1 MPTGG
6 KRKKGDRVM
15 RKTLPM
21 NLQFFA
27 EGGDGNGDQ
36 NAGSNNNGQAGQQ
49 SGQNNQQPAGV
60 DYDKIQAMLDNATAK
75 KENAVLKSYFQQ
87 QGLSEDEIS
96 QAIATFKQ
104 NKQQQT
110 EQQQNANANLQNEVA
125 AAQKVAEQ
133 AQIELAATKVAMTL
147 GIEAKTLP
155 YVLKMADFSKVKG
168 VDGKVS
174 EDNIKASL
182 EQVQNNVLKDE
193 NGNAVMDGDS
203 YQFPEGKEQEVV
215 KEIDE
220 MYNME
225 TDVDVHMI
233 KMEDISV
240 CDSDSRYDGTTLED
254 IAAIEFMIE
263 D

>member
-1 MPTGG
+1 MNNLVG
-6 KRKKGDRVM
+6 KQFEAIDAYKKI
-15 RKTLPM
+15 PYY
-21 NLQFFA
+21 
-27 EGGDGNGDQ
+27 Q
-36 NAGSNNNGQAGQQ
+36 NR
-49 SGQNNQQPAGV
+49 
-60 DYDKIQAMLDNATAK
+60 
-75 KENAVLKSYFQQ
+75 F
-87 QGLSEDEIS
+87 
-96 QAIATFKQ
+96 
-104 NKQQQT
+104 
-110 EQQQNANANLQNEVA
+110 
-125 AAQKVAEQ
+125 
-133 AQIELAATKVAMTL
+133 
-147 GIEAKTLP
+147 
-155 YVLKMADFSKVKG
+155 
-168 VDGKVS
+168 
-174 EDNIKASL
+174 
-182 EQVQNNVLKDE
+182 KDE

>member
-49 SGQNNQQPAGV
+49 GGQNNQQAAGI
-60 DYDKIQAMLDNATAK
+60 DYDKIQSMLDTATAK

-87 QGLSEDEIS
+87 QGLSEEEVS

-104 NKQQQT
+104 NKQQQV
-110 EQQQNANANLQNEVA
+110 EQQQNANASLQNEVA
-125 AAQKVAEQ
+125 AAQKDAEQ
-133 AQIELAATKVAMTL
+133 ARIELTATKVAVEL
-147 GIEAKTLP
+147 GINVKTLQ
-155 YVLKMADFSKVKG
+155 YVLKMADFSKAKDA
-168 VDGKVS
+168 DGKIS

-182 EQVQNNVLKDE
+182 EQVLKDVPALKPSTE
-193 NGNAVMDGDS
+193 NNSGFQIGAPAGNNNQSNEEALKKAFG
-203 YQFPEGKEQEVV
+203 
-215 KEIDE
+215 
-220 MYNME
+220 
-225 TDVDVHMI
+225 
-233 KMEDISV
+233 
-240 CDSDSRYDGTTLED
+240 L
-254 IAAIEFMIE
+254 
-263 D
+263 

>member
-49 SGQNNQQPAGV
+49 GGQNNQQAAGI
-60 DYDKIQAMLDNATAK
+60 DYDKIQSMLDTATAK

-87 QGLSEDEIS
+87 QGLSEEEVS

-104 NKQQQT
+104 NKQQQV
-110 EQQQNANANLQNEVA
+110 EQQQNANASLQNEVA
-125 AAQKVAEQ
+125 AAQKDAEQ
-133 AQIELAATKVAMTL
+133 ARIERTATKVAVEL
-147 GIEAKTLP
+147 GINVKTLQ
-155 YVLKMADFSKVKG
+155 YVLKMADFSKAKDA
-168 VDGKVS
+168 DGKIS

-182 EQVQNNVLKDE
+182 ERVLKDVPALKPRTE
-193 NGNAVMDGDS
+193 NNSGFQIGAPAGNNNQSNEEALKKAFG
-203 YQFPEGKEQEVV
+203 
-215 KEIDE
+215 
-220 MYNME
+220 
-225 TDVDVHMI
+225 
-233 KMEDISV
+233 
-240 CDSDSRYDGTTLED
+240 L
-254 IAAIEFMIE
+254 
-263 D
+263 

>member
-1 MPTGG
+1 
-6 KRKKGDRVM
+6 M

-21 NLQFFA
+21 NLQLFA
-27 EGGDGNGDQ
+27 EGGDGNSDQ

-49 SGQNNQQPAGV
+49 SGQNNQQTAGV

-133 AQIELAATKVAMTL
+133 AQVELAATKVAMTL
-147 GIEAKTLP
+147 GIDSKTLP
-155 YVLKMADFSKVKG
+155 YVLKMADFSKAKVT
-168 VDGKVS
+168 DGKIS
-174 EDNIKASL
+174 DDNIKAAL
-182 EQVQNNVLKDE
+182 EQVLKDVPALKPAAENNTGFQIGAGQQTGGQSSAGNNVNVPTKRW
-193 NGNAVMDGDS
+193 NRFN
-203 YQFPEGKEQEVV
+203 
-215 KEIDE
+215 
-220 MYNME
+220 N
-225 TDVDVHMI
+225 
-233 KMEDISV
+233 
-240 CDSDSRYDGTTLED
+240 
-254 IAAIEFMIE
+254 
-263 D
+263 

>member
-1 MPTGG
+1 
-6 KRKKGDRVM
+6 M
-15 RKTLPM
+15 RKILPI
-21 NLQFFA
+21 NLQLFA
-27 EGGDGNGDQ
+27 DGGDGNGDQ
-36 NAGSNNNGQAGQQ
+36 NAGGNNAQAGQQ
-49 SGQNNQQPAGV
+49 GNQNNQQTAGV

-104 NKQQQT
+104 NT

-182 EQVQNNVLKDE
+182 EQVLKDVPALKPSME
-193 NGNAVMDGDS
+193 NNAGFQIGAPGNNGNGNPGNDD
-203 YQFPEGKEQEVV
+203 
-215 KEIDE
+215 
-220 MYNME
+220 
-225 TDVDVHMI
+225 
-233 KMEDISV
+233 
-240 CDSDSRYDGTTLED
+240 
-254 IAAIEFMIE
+254 AIRKLFGLKPKQ
-263 D
+263 